1 MRLGLA
7 LGYWGRGPAA
17 DHLTLAREAERLGY
31 DSVWTA
37 ESWGSDA
44 FTPLTWIA
52 ARTSRIKLGTAVAQ
66 MAARSPTATAMHAL
80 TLDHLSGGR
89 MMLGLGLSGPQVV
102 EGWYG
107 RPFPASPLTATREYV
122 DVVRQVLR
130 REGPV
135 TLDGRFHALPYR
147 GADGTGLG
155 KPLKPITHPLRA
167 GLPVLLGA
175 EGPRNVAQTVR
186 IADGWLPLYWSPT
199 RPEVYEASLAGLL
212 RETGGEGRPGPCRQT
227 PDCPATPCTLL
238 HARPR
243 SRGRCPHC
251 RTPHSPECIQYEG
264 PRAARREHAPD
275 AAGPAL
281 RADDGSSTTGPS
293 RFLVAPMARVKVCD
307 DVAEG
312 LLPVKAM
319 LGFYI
324 GGMGPM
330 QGRTEHSIGGGG
342 RATGGRNFHADLMAR
357 MGYEEEAHRIQ
368 RLFLEGRREEAVLA
382 VPDAFADEISLV
394 GPRRRIAER
403 LELWRKGPVTDLLA
417 LSPDPHTL
425 RVLAELNT

>member
-7 LGYWGRGPAA
+7 LGYWGRGPSA
-17 DHLTLAREAERLGY
+17 DHVPLAQEAERLGY

-52 ARTSRIKLGTAVAQ
+52 AQTSRIKLGTAVAQ
-66 MAARSPTATAMHAL
+66 MAARSPTTTAMHAL

-130 REGPV
+130 RQAPV
-135 TLDGRFHALPYR
+135 ELDGRFHSHPYR
-147 GADGTGLG
+147 GPDATGIG
-155 KPLKPITHPLRA
+155 KALKPITHPLRPD
-167 GLPVLLGA
+167 LPVLLGA
-175 EGPRNVAQTVR
+175 EGPKNVAQTVR
-186 IADGWLPLYWSPT
+186 IADGWLPLYWSPS
-199 RPEVYEASLAGLL
+199 RPDVYGEAVRDLPQS
-212 RETGGEGRPGPCRQT
+212 
-227 PDCPATPCTLL
+227 
-238 HARPR
+238 
-243 SRGRCPHC
+243 
-251 RTPHSPECIQYEG
+251 
-264 PRAARREHAPD
+264 
-275 AAGPAL
+275 
-281 RADDGSSTTGPS
+281 
-293 RFLVAPMARVKVCD
+293 FLVAPMTRVQVCA
-307 DVAEG
+307 DVSEG

-324 GGMGPM
+324 GGMG
-330 QGRTEHSIGGGG
+330 H
-342 RATGGRNFHADLMAR
+342 AARNFHADLMAR
-357 MGYEEEAHRIQ
+357 MGYEEEARRIQ
-368 RLFLEGRREEAVLA
+368 RLFLDGRREEAVLA

-394 GPRRRIAER
+394 GPRERIAER

-417 LSPDPHTL
+417 LAPDPHTL
-425 RVLAELNT
+425 RVLAELNS

>member
-7 LGYWGRGPAA
+7 LGYWGRGPSAS
-17 DHLTLAREAERLGY
+17 HLPLAREAERLGY

-52 ARTSRIKLGTAVAQ
+52 AHTSRIRLGTAVAQ
-66 MAARSPTATAMHAL
+66 MAARSPTTTAMHAL

-107 RPFPASPLTATREYV
+107 RPFPKSPLTATREYV

-135 TLDGRFHALPYR
+135 ELDGRFHPLPYR
-147 GADGTGLG
+147 GEDATGLG
-155 KPLKPITHPLRA
+155 KALKPITHPLRPG

-175 EGPRNVAQTVR
+175 EGPRNVAQTTR

-199 RPEVYEASLAGLL
+199 RPEAYALPEVL
-212 RETGGEGRPGPCRQT
+212 
-227 PDCPATPCTLL
+227 PD
-238 HARPR
+238 
-243 SRGRCPHC
+243 G
-251 RTPHSPECIQYEG
+251 
-264 PRAARREHAPD
+264 
-275 AAGPAL
+275 
-281 RADDGSSTTGPS
+281 
-293 RFLVAPMARVKVCD
+293 FLVAPMAQVRVCD

-312 LLPVKAM
+312 LLPVKTM

-324 GGMGPM
+324 GGMG
-330 QGRTEHSIGGGG
+330 H
-342 RATGGRNFHADLMAR
+342 ATRNFHADLMAR
-357 MGYEEEAHRIQ
+357 MGYEEAARRIQ
-368 RLFLEGRREEAVLA
+368 ELFLAGRREEAVLA

-394 GPRRRIAER
+394 GPRERIAER

-417 LSPDPHTL
+417 LAPDEESL
-425 RVLAELNT
+425 RVLAELNR

>member
-7 LGYWGRGPAA
+7 LGYWGRGPSA
-17 DHLTLAREAERLGY
+17 DHVALAREAERLGY

-52 ARTSRIKLGTAVAQ
+52 AQTSRIRLGTAVAQ
-66 MAARSPTATAMHAL
+66 MAARSPTTTAMHAL

-107 RPFPASPLTATREYV
+107 RPFPRSPLTATREYV

-130 REGPV
+130 REAPV
-135 TLDGRFHALPYR
+135 ELDGRFHPLPYR
-147 GADGTGLG
+147 GTDGTGLG
-155 KPLKPITHPLRA
+155 RPLKPITHPLRPD
-167 GLPVLLGA
+167 LPVLLGA
-175 EGPRNVAQTVR
+175 EGPKNVAQTTR
-186 IADGWLPLYWSPT
+186 IADGWLPLYWSPS
-199 RPEVYEASLAGLL
+199 RPEVYGPHLTGL
-212 RETGGEGRPGPCRQT
+212 
-227 PDCPATPCTLL
+227 
-238 HARPR
+238 
-243 SRGRCPHC
+243 
-251 RTPHSPECIQYEG
+251 
-264 PRAARREHAPD
+264 
-275 AAGPAL
+275 
-281 RADDGSSTTGPS
+281 ADD
-293 RFLVAPMARVKVCD
+293 FLVAPMVRVTVCD

-324 GGMGPM
+324 GGMG
-330 QGRTEHSIGGGG
+330 H
-342 RATGGRNFHADLMAR
+342 AARNFHADLMAR
-357 MGYEEEAHRIQ
+357 MGYEEEARRIQ
-368 RLFLEGRREEAVLA
+368 DLFLSGRREEAVLA

-394 GPRRRIAER
+394 GPRERIAER
-403 LELWRKGPVTDLLA
+403 LESWRKGPVTDLLA

-425 RVLAELNT
+425 RVLAELNS

>member
-17 DHLTLAREAERLGY
+17 DHLSLAQEAERLGY
-31 DSVWTA
+31 HSVWTA

-52 ARTSRIKLGTAVAQ
+52 AGTSTIRLGTAVAQ
-66 MAARSPTATAMHAL
+66 MAARPPTTTAMHAL

-107 RPFPASPLTATREYV
+107 RPFPHSPLTATREYV

-130 REGPV
+130 REAPV
-135 TLDGRFHALPYR
+135 ELDGRFHAHPYR
-147 GADGTGLG
+147 GPDATGLG
-155 KPLKPITHPLRA
+155 RPLKPITHPLRPD
-167 GLPVLLGA
+167 LPVLLGA

-186 IADGWLPLYWSPT
+186 IADGWLPLYWAPT
-199 RPEVYEASLAGLL
+199 RPEVY
-212 RETGGEGRPGPCRQT
+212 
-227 PDCPATPCTLL
+227 
-238 HARPR
+238 
-243 SRGRCPHC
+243 
-251 RTPHSPECIQYEG
+251 
-264 PRAARREHAPD
+264 
-275 AAGPAL
+275 GPAL
-281 RADDGSSTTGPS
+281 AALPKD
-293 RFLVAPMARVKVCD
+293 FLVAPMAQVRVCD

-324 GGMGPM
+324 GGMG
-330 QGRTEHSIGGGG
+330 H
-342 RATGGRNFHADLMAR
+342 AARNFHADLMAR
-357 MGYEEEAHRIQ
+357 MGYEAEARRIQ
-368 RLFLEGRREEAVLA
+368 ELFLAGRREEAVRA

-394 GPRRRIAER
+394 GPRERVAER
-403 LELWRKGPVTDLLA
+403 LAAWREGPVTDLLA
-417 LSPDPHTL
+417 LAPDPRTL
-425 RVLAELNT
+425 RVLAELSG

>member
-7 LGYWGRGPAA
+7 LGYWGRGPSPS
-17 DHLTLAREAERLGY
+17 HVRLAQEAERLGY

-52 ARTSRIKLGTAVAQ
+52 AHTSRIRLGTAVAQ
-66 MAARSPTATAMHAL
+66 MAARSPVTTAMHAL

-122 DVVRQVLR
+122 DVLRQVLR
-130 REGPV
+130 REAPV
-135 TLDGRFHALPYR
+135 ELAGRFHSHPYR
-147 GADGTGLG
+147 GADATGLG
-155 KPLKPITHPLRA
+155 KPLKPITHPLRPD
-167 GLPVLLGA
+167 LPVLLGA
-175 EGPRNVAQTVR
+175 EGPKNVAQTTR

-199 RPEVYEASLAGLL
+199 RPEVY
-212 RETGGEGRPGPCRQT
+212 
-227 PDCPATPCTLL
+227 
-238 HARPR
+238 
-243 SRGRCPHC
+243 
-251 RTPHSPECIQYEG
+251 
-264 PRAARREHAPD
+264 
-275 AAGPAL
+275 GPAL
-281 RADDGSSTTGPS
+281 GDLPEG
-293 RFLVAPMARVKVCD
+293 FLVAPMAQVRVCD

-324 GGMGPM
+324 GGMG
-330 QGRTEHSIGGGG
+330 H
-342 RATGGRNFHADLMAR
+342 AARNFHADLMAR
-357 MGYEEEAHRIQ
+357 MGYEAEARRIQ
-368 RLFLEGRREEAVLA
+368 ELFLSGRREEAVLA

-394 GPRRRIAER
+394 GPRERIAER
-403 LELWRKGPVTDLLA
+403 LESWRKGPVTDLLV

-425 RVLAELNT
+425 RVLAELTSR

>member
-7 LGYWGRGPAA
+7 LGYWGRGPHPEHVA
-17 DHLTLAREAERLGY
+17 LAREAERLGY

-37 ESWGSDA
+37 ESWGSDV

-52 ARTSRIKLGTAVAQ
+52 AQTSRIKLGTAVAQ

-89 MMLGLGLSGPQVV
+89 VLLGLGLSGPQVV

-135 TLDGRFHALPYR
+135 ECGGRFHPLPYR

-155 KPLKPITHPLRA
+155 RPLKPITHPLRPE
-167 GLPVLLGA
+167 LPVLLGA
-175 EGPRNVAQTVR
+175 EGPKNVAQTAR
-186 IADGWLPLYWSPT
+186 IADGWLPLYWAPS
-199 RPEVYEASLAGLL
+199 RPEVYGDVVRAL
-212 RETGGEGRPGPCRQT
+212 
-227 PDCPATPCTLL
+227 PD
-238 HARPR
+238 
-243 SRGRCPHC
+243 G
-251 RTPHSPECIQYEG
+251 
-264 PRAARREHAPD
+264 
-275 AAGPAL
+275 
-281 RADDGSSTTGPS
+281 
-293 RFLVAPMARVKVCD
+293 FLVAPLARVKVCA

-324 GGMGPM
+324 GGMG
-330 QGRTEHSIGGGG
+330 H
-342 RATGGRNFHADLMAR
+342 AARNFHADLMAR
-357 MGYEEEAHRIQ
+357 MGYAEEARRIQ
-368 RLFLEGRREEAVLA
+368 ELFLTGRREEAVLA

-394 GPRRRIAER
+394 GPRERIAER

-425 RVLAELNT
+425 RVLAELNF

>member
-7 LGYWGRGPAA
+7 LGYWGRGPSP
-17 DHLTLAREAERLGY
+17 DHVRLAQEAERLGY

-52 ARTSRIKLGTAVAQ
+52 AHTSRIRLGTAVAQ
-66 MAARSPTATAMHAL
+66 MAARSPVTTAMHAL

-89 MMLGLGLSGPQVV
+89 VMLGLGLSGPQVV

-130 REGPV
+130 REAP
-135 TLDGRFHALPYR
+135 LELAGRFHSHPYR
-147 GADGTGLG
+147 GPDATGLG

-175 EGPRNVAQTVR
+175 EGPKNVAQTTR

-199 RPEVYEASLAGLL
+199 RPEVY
-212 RETGGEGRPGPCRQT
+212 
-227 PDCPATPCTLL
+227 
-238 HARPR
+238 
-243 SRGRCPHC
+243 
-251 RTPHSPECIQYEG
+251 
-264 PRAARREHAPD
+264 
-275 AAGPAL
+275 GPAL
-281 RADDGSSTTGPS
+281 AELPEG
-293 RFLVAPMARVKVCD
+293 FLVAPMARARVCD

-324 GGMGPM
+324 GGMG
-330 QGRTEHSIGGGG
+330 H
-342 RATGGRNFHADLMAR
+342 AARNFHADLMAR
-357 MGYEEEAHRIQ
+357 MGYEAEARRIQ
-368 RLFLEGRREEAVLA
+368 ELFLSGRREEAVLA

-394 GPRRRIAER
+394 GPRERIARR
-403 LELWRKGPVTDLLA
+403 LELWREGPVTDLL
-417 LSPDPHTL
+417 LLGPDLPTL
-425 RVLAELNT
+425 RVLAELNS